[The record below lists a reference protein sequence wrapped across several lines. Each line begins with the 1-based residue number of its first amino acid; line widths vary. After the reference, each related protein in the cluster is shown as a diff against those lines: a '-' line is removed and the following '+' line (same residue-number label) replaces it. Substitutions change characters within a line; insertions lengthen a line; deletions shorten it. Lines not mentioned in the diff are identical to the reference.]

1 MPKCLALDGRKLT
14 LLHSLFSGAALPLD
28 ALAPN
33 YSSRSSPSPSLLLH
47 VNTIMD
53 GHSARS
59 SFEARSHPKLNT
71 REKPLRG

>member
-59 SFEARSHPKLNT
+59 SS
-71 REKPLRG
+71 LRRGLIPN